1 MSEPSGADR
10 DSQPPRADDAVVI
23 AVDLGGSSMKGAV
36 VSDSGRTLFTETR
49 STPDIEVVEALV
61 QLLLHLADTA
71 AAHGHPVAAAGIVTP
86 GIVDEASGSVVYA
99 SNLDWRDVPLLD
111 LLRSRLAIPVAVGHD
126 VRAAGL
132 AEQLLGAARGS
143 QDFVLV
149 PMGTGVAAALVS
161 AGRTITG
168 ALGAGGEF
176 GHIPVV
182 PGGEECPC
190 GQRGCLEVYAS
201 GGGVARRYAARG
213 GAVYSSREIVA
224 RLGSDALA
232 DEVWGDAVRVLAQG
246 LAILTLLLDPRV
258 IVIGGGFAQAG
269 EALLGPVRDGVA
281 ELLAWRDRPEIV
293 QSMLGDEAGRTG
305 AAILAFRAAGLGSV
319 VETWSTVAD
328 RADATAVLKLEK
340 TG

>member
-1 MSEPSGADR
+1 MSEPSASGR
-10 DSQPPRADDAVVI
+10 ESQPLRAGDAVVI

-36 VSDSGRTLFTETR
+36 VSESGRTLFTETR
-49 STPDIEVVEALV
+49 STPRVDIVDALV
-61 QLLLHLADTA
+61 ELLLHLADIA
-71 AAHGHPVAAAGIVTP
+71 ATHGHAVAAAGIVTP

-99 SNLDWRDVPLLD
+99 SNLDWRDLPLLD
-111 LLRSRLAIPVAVGHD
+111 LLRSRLAFPVAVGHD

-132 AEQLLGAARGS
+132 AEHLLGAARGS

-149 PMGTGVAAALVS
+149 PIGTGVAAALVT
-161 AGRTITG
+161 AGHTITG

-190 GQRGCLEVYAS
+190 GQRGCFEVYAS
-201 GGGVARRYAARG
+201 GGGVARRYRARG
-213 GAVYSSREIVA
+213 GAARSSREIVA

-232 DEVWGDAVRVLAQG
+232 DEVWNDAVRVLAQG

-269 EALLGPVRDGVA
+269 ETLLGPVREELAG
-281 ELLAWRDRPEIV
+281 LLAWREPPEVV
-293 QSMLGDEAGRTG
+293 QSVLGDEAGRTG

-319 VETWSTVAD
+319 VGGWSVTRIGTDAAVA
-328 RADATAVLKLEK
+328 APLGA
-340 TG
+340 